1 MFKRYRTPLF
11 ALLVST
17 GYLIIYA
24 ALVYLGY
31 DIGIWPALLLLGV
44 ILIIYVVYVTIRYG
58 VHDSRE
64 LKEDEPFGYEDF
76 DHKSGEFKRSVG
88 DQVDQIRKSDD
99 SRADN

>member
-1 MFKRYRTPLF
+1 MFKRYRTPMF

-24 ALVYLGY
+24 TLVYFGY

-44 ILIIYVVYVTIRYG
+44 ILIIYMVYVTIRYG

-64 LKEDEPFGYEDF
+64 LKEDEPFGYEDLN
-76 DHKSGEFKRSVG
+76 HETGEFKRSVG

-99 SRADN
+99 SRE